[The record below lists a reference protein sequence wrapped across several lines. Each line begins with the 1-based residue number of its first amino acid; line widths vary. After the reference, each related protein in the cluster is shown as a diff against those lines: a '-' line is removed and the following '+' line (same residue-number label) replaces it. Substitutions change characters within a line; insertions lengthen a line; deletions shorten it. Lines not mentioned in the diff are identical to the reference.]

1 MPVAAA
7 VVFDNDIEEPPDDL
21 GDPFLEAFEASL
33 CLGEDDDDDD
43 DEDDDEDDD
52 DGEAGAA
59 AAPAPL
65 RVELSS
71 SSSISTGSTSGHPD
85 RSLPSK

>member
-1 MPVAAA
+1 VPVAAA

-21 GDPFLEAFEASL
+21 GDPFLDTFEASL

-43 DEDDDEDDD
+43 EDDE

-71 SSSISTGSTSGHPD
+71 S
-85 RSLPSK
+85 